1 MDNKLKKNGDTYKGI
16 SGTYILTK
24 DEFTSLQGKYNL
36 YKIIVIGMELEYI
49 GSFTFKKL
57 AIELINKLE
66 DEYLNSKEYLDIVLE
81 SGLISQEEYEEKI
94 NTEKV

>member
-36 YKIIVIGMELEYI
+36 YKIIKTLG
-49 GSFTFKKL
+49 
-57 AIELINKLE
+57 
-66 DEYLNSKEYLDIVLE
+66 
-81 SGLISQEEYEEKI
+81 
-94 NTEKV
+94 

>member
-1 MDNKLKKNGDTYKGI
+1 MGNKLKKNGDTYKGR
-16 SGTYILTK
+16 SGTYILTN
-24 DEFTSLQGKYNL
+24 DEFTSLEGKYNL

-66 DEYLNSKEYLDIVLE
+66 DKYLNSKEYLDIVLE

-94 NTEKV
+94 NTEKN